1 MNKITIGII
10 GLGYVGLPLALS
22 FVKKKIEVIGFDI
35 DKKKIKNL
43 KIGIDSTNEVE
54 NYGSKYL
61 NNIFFT
67 SDINDLKLC
76 NIFIVTVPTPVD
88 KSNKPDLRNIIDA
101 TNLLV
106 KCVKP
111 SDTIIYESTVYPG
124 VTRNICGGIIEK
136 KTKLFLAT
144 DENLNNN
151 YKNLFYL
158 GYSPERINPGDSKHK
173 LQNVT
178 KLVSASC
185 NFSLSKIKK
194 LYKKICTKVYC
205 CKTIEIAESAKVIEN
220 TQRDLNIALVNEFQI
235 IFDNLNINVHDVLA
249 AARTKWN
256 FLDFKPGLVGG
267 HCIGVDPYYLTYKS
281 TISGYRP
288 KLILSGRKI
297 NNFMPQYLYKKI
309 SNSIKKKFKK
319 KITILFLGISFK
331 ENCNDVRNSKN
342 LKLYILFKKKYHVD
356 VFDPIADTISIKKNY
371 KKINLINK
379 IKKKY
384 DVVILSVPHNVFI
397 NKGIK
402 KIKSYLK
409 KSGLLFDIKNAF
421 GLSNFLNSNEN

>member
-1 MNKITIGII
+1 M
-10 GLGYVGLPLALS
+10 
-22 FVKKKIEVIGFDI
+22 
-35 DKKKIKNL
+35 
-43 KIGIDSTNEVE
+43 
-54 NYGSKYL
+54 
-61 NNIFFT
+61 
-67 SDINDLKLC
+67 C

-136 KTKLFLAT
+136 KTGLFLAT

-185 NFSLSKIKK
+185 NFSLNKIKK

-281 TISGYRP
+281 TI
-288 KLILSGRKI
+288 
-297 NNFMPQYLYKKI
+297 
-309 SNSIKKKFKK
+309 
-319 KITILFLGISFK
+319 
-331 ENCNDVRNSKN
+331 
-342 LKLYILFKKKYHVD
+342 
-356 VFDPIADTISIKKNY
+356 
-371 KKINLINK
+371 
-379 IKKKY
+379 
-384 DVVILSVPHNVFI
+384 
-397 NKGIK
+397 
-402 KIKSYLK
+402 
-409 KSGLLFDIKNAF
+409 
-421 GLSNFLNSNEN
+421 